1 MKVLCSDRFAVGN
14 TAHFSAVR
22 LATCSPR
29 SMEELERGLQVIRTL
44 VENNQA
50 GGRGEEFII

>member
-14 TAHFSAVR
+14 TTQFSAIR

-29 SMEELERGLQVIRTL
+29 SMDELERGLQIIQTLIKENQTVIQRD
-44 VENNQA
+44 
-50 GGRGEEFII
+50 EFII